1 MSSIV
6 NPKLPILS
14 ILHEDNKKMIL
25 NRDTKIQDYN
35 NTDKRKII
43 NQIENNN
50 QFNKPKNTSNNIAST
65 NHSNIHQQQSQQLE
79 IARENRLSK
88 IISLYSKGLT
98 QSEIAEKMK
107 VNQSTVSRDLQY
119 LQHEAKI
126 ISGNI

>member
-1 MSSIV
+1 
-6 NPKLPILS
+6 
-14 ILHEDNKKMIL
+14 MIL